1 MKSMKKSSI
10 AYSLFTSVTFILAM
24 YIMRTQKDEFS
35 HISTLLLL
43 ACAIAMTIRAFKEKH
58 IHTGIFFVFL
68 WIMLLILLIFLIQ
81 FLFFPNSLGFKL
93 L

>member
-1 MKSMKKSSI
+1 MKSKKVSSI
-10 AYSLFTSVTFILAM
+10 AYSIFTSVTFILAM

-43 ACAIAMTIRAFKEKH
+43 ACAIAMTVRAFKEKH
-58 IHTGIFFVFL
+58 MHTGIFFVFL
-68 WIMLLILLIFLIQ
+68 CIMLLIFLIQ

>member
-1 MKSMKKSSI
+1 MKSKKVSSI
-10 AYSLFTSVTFILAM
+10 AYSIFTSVTFILAM

-43 ACAIAMTIRAFKEKH
+43 ACAIAMTVRAFKEKH
-58 IHTGIFFVFL
+58 IHTGIFFAFICV
-68 WIMLLILLIFLIQ
+68 MLLIFLIQ